1 MSTINKAAASM
12 QTPADYT
19 PRKEDFALLEQHDI
33 ATDKNFASQGYWKG
47 VAIHFFRNKRAVTG
61 LVIVLLIVFFNIK
74 IDRSFAFV
82 SKSGIQNFL
91 HKINLFHNMPRC
103 VRFNTWGQYV

>member
-47 VAIHFFRNKRAVTG
+47 VAFHFFRN
-61 LVIVLLIVFFNIK
+61 
-74 IDRSFAFV
+74 
-82 SKSGIQNFL
+82 
-91 HKINLFHNMPRC
+91 
-103 VRFNTWGQYV
+103 

>member
-61 LVIVLLIVFFNIK
+61 LVIVLLIVFFAVFFAKIK
-74 IDRSFAFV
+74 ENTRWIRPNLSNFVQEWKNTAYFALRTG
-82 SKSGIQNFL
+82 K
-91 HKINLFHNMPRC
+91 
-103 VRFNTWGQYV
+103 